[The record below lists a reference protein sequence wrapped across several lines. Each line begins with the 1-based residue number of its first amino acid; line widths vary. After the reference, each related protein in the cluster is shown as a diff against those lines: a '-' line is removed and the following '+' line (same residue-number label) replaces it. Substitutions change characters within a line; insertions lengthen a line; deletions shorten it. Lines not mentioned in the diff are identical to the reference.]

1 MKSNAALGTLRIA
14 QALVAGWRAGK
25 LLETGERY
33 WADSVV
39 SIEPFEGDMARL
51 QGKSALAEK
60 GRWWLSAHEVHSFQ
74 VGEPFVNGDSFIVRF
89 VFDVTVRETGQRS
102 TLDELA
108 AYVIEDDRIVEE
120 RFFVPE
126 QYFNR

>member
-1 MKSNAALGTLRIA
+1 VKSNAALGTLQIA
-14 QALVAGWRAGK
+14 KALVAGWRTGK
-25 LLETGERY
+25 LLETGQHY

-51 QGKSALAEK
+51 EGKSALAEK
-60 GRWWLSAHEVHSFQ
+60 GRWWLSAHEVHSFE

-89 VFDVTVRETGQRS
+89 VFDVTVRETGRRS
-102 TLDELA
+102 TLDEWAL
-108 AYVIEDDRIVEE
+108 YVIKDDQIIEE

-126 QYFNR
+126 QYFGR